1 MVECMKNFTQ
11 PNLLILE
18 MYQFSQLLT
27 DFGASKF
34 VTVHLF
40 QVIQSYLGVVHGH
53 FLDELEHVVLCDM

>member
-1 MVECMKNFTQ
+1 MYEKIS
-11 PNLLILE
+11 PYLLILE

-34 VTVHLF
+34 VTVHLS